1 MVENLS
7 FQIFNFRNHDDPTI
21 HFNFLSLQT
30 QPISVTR
37 ITSSTSS
44 GSVKVVSHQ
53 STMTRQ
59 STRSSQ
65 QDYSTT
71 TRSTSMTSHKPVRNE
86 TVRRPSGGR
95 HLQPPVGNNAKLKHE
110 VGVSILF
117 YVSLSIAT
125 LCLTNLPVFLFIHS
139 SNHPSIHQS
148 IHTPTHP
155 SICPPTHPPT
165 RPFIHPPSVHP
176 SIHPSIHPTTH
187 PSIHPPTHPY
197 IHLPIHSSI
206 YSCITKLIHK
216 FGCNVLK

>member
-7 FQIFNFRNHDDPTI
+7 FQIFNFRDHDDPTI

-155 SICPPTHPPT
+155 SICTTTHPPVHSSIHHPST
-165 RPFIHPPSVHP
+165 HPFIHP
-176 SIHPSIHPTTH
+176 SIQ
-187 PSIHPPTHPY
+187 PPIHPY
-197 IHLPIHSSI
+197 IHLPIHTSTYPSI
-206 YSCITKLIHK
+206 HPSIHVSP
-216 FGCNVLK
+216 N

>member
-7 FQIFNFRNHDDPTI
+7 FQIFNFCNHDDPTI

-155 SICPPTHPPT
+155 SICTTTHPPVHSSIHHPST
-165 RPFIHPPSVHP
+165 HPFIHP
-176 SIHPSIHPTTH
+176 SIQ
-187 PSIHPPTHPY
+187 PPIHPY
-197 IHLPIHSSI
+197 IHLPIHTSTYPSI
-206 YSCITKLIHK
+206 HPSIHVSP
-216 FGCNVLK
+216 N

>member
-155 SICPPTHPPT
+155 SICTTTHPPVHSSIHHPST
-165 RPFIHPPSVHP
+165 HPFIHP
-176 SIHPSIHPTTH
+176 SIQ
-187 PSIHPPTHPY
+187 PPIHPY
-197 IHLPIHSSI
+197 IHLPIHTSTYPSI
-206 YSCITKLIHK
+206 HPSIHVSP
-216 FGCNVLK
+216 N